1 MAVGQLLDYA
11 FHTLNKIGNCH
22 QAVLLPNK
30 PDPSLMEWLDT
41 LNISVIWEDGAVFL
55 DNANGQ
61 FT

>member
-11 FHTLNKIGNCH
+11 FQARNEIGETH
-22 QAVLLPNK
+22 KAILLPEK
-30 PDPSLMEWLDT
+30 PEASLLPWLET
-41 LNISVIWEDGAVFL
+41 LGINVIWEDSSVFL